1 MASNAELSSI
11 TSTLEELARR
21 VTAAAEQANAAGNE
35 ETASELFGVERSMAG
50 ALRRLR
56 RLVD

>member
-11 TSTLEELARR
+11 TSTLEELAQR